1 MKPITCLCLGL
12 GILALPVQAQV
23 KAGDS
28 VVEEIKNIERRTLVG
43 VVQDENGEP
52 LPGATVRIKGTQN
65 GVITDV
71 DGTFSFI
78 AGTKN
83 PVIIVSYVGMET
95 VTMKVTS
102 DTKYIRISM
111 RPQENLMDEVVVT
124 GYQNIKRENAT
135 GSYQTLSAED
145 MDKRYTGDISSNL
158 EGKIPGLVTV
168 RTDSQT
174 ATGEDAITIRGVGTF
189 NAKTSPLVVV
199 DGLPIEGGL
208 DSVNPYDVENI
219 TVLKDAAAAAIYGA
233 RASNGVIVITTKR
246 AKEDRLS
253 IDFNTDLVI
262 SEKQDYSNYNWASA
276 ADVIALEK
284 YNFNA
289 MLGEDPDLIQQQLDA
304 MNGGRI
310 YTQSKVM
317 RLLLQNYQGT
327 LSDADLNA
335 TLDRW
340 NKNNYRKEWQDVHDR
355 TQITQQ
361 YNLGIRV
368 KGKNLISSIV
378 ANYSGSNRGV
388 KNESDDSFTFSYNGD
403 LEVTKWW
410 DLSFGVNVI
419 NNRSTSHAY
428 TSYNQINSFMAYESM
443 YGDDGSLSRME
454 VDVYPGEEAFNN
466 ADYGLK
472 DPTFNMVE
480 EMNYNMQKYRYS
492 NIRAHVQTLFRL
504 PVDGWTA
511 SASFQ
516 YEDINSRS
524 QTRYNKES
532 WFMRSMYNL
541 YTHTT
546 QVTEWVD
553 DPNFDWGDMT
563 TWPDNWMDDME
574 HLGMMQQTR
583 DVINHAVPDGDL
595 LQTYNTSSQF
605 YTFRAQT
612 QYAHE
617 FGKHAVDV
625 LAGFEYRQTH
635 TKTDTN
641 LLYGYSHQTQTNQN
655 LQTDWAFLNNPTT
668 GVLGSNYTPSGALT
682 DFDTSDALHRYY
694 SYYFTANY
702 VYDKRYS
709 LFASYRVDNTDLF
722 GTDPKFRRRP
732 LWSVGASWNIQNEAF
747 MKPYTWVNALKL
759 RASYG
764 LTGNIDSGATSYL
777 TASFGTNVY
786 NGGLVGYLDTPP
798 NDQLR
803 WEKTQTWN
811 VGVDFAFLGYRL
823 NGSVDFYRKLGSDLL
838 TTTDLDPTTGWTSLT
853 INNGK
858 MNNTGIELQLDG
870 RILPAHRRENV
881 GINLGFNIA
890 YNKNKVTKVSHQPA
904 SGSEYLRASLHEGY
918 PLNSL
923 FSIDYAGLVEKDGTY
938 FVGWRDKEG
947 EVHTESYTSGSFT
960 IEDAVF
966 SGTYTPTI
974 SGAITPEITW
984 NGFSLSAMF
993 NYYGGHYM
1001 RLGNDAWL
1009 YNIGGSSGY
1018 KASFGVGAVPKD
1030 YLRYWNGDPDVPA
1043 NGYMTIH
1050 YSNMDGGIYRD
1061 TNVEHAGYMKLRNI
1075 VLGYSFSKN
1084 VCRAL
1089 RLNELRLRFQMNNV
1103 CTWAR
1108 NSRGLDPEAVNI
1120 YNGSTLNTVPRSYT
1134 MSLYLNF

>member
-1 MKPITCLCLGL
+1 M
-12 GILALPVQAQV
+12 ALPMQAQV

-28 VVEEIKNIERRTLVG
+28 VAKEIKSIERRSLVG
-43 VVQDENGEP
+43 VVLDENNEP
-52 LPGATVRIKGTQN
+52 LPGATVRVEGTQN
-65 GVITDV
+65 GVVTDV
-71 DGTFSFI
+71 NGNFSFI
-78 AGTKN
+78 AGVKN
-83 PVIIVSYVGMET
+83 PTLVISYVGMET

-102 DTKYIRISM
+102 NTKYIQVTM
-111 RPQENLMDEVVVT
+111 KPQENLMEEVVVT

-135 GSYQTLSAED
+135 GSYQTLTAKD
-145 MDKRYTGDISSNL
+145 MDKRYTGDITSNL
-158 EGKIPGLVTV
+158 EGKIPGMVTV

-189 NAKTSPLVVV
+189 NAKRSPLVVV

-253 IDFNTDLVI
+253 IDFNADFVI
-262 SEKQDYSNYNWASA
+262 SEKQDYDNYNWASA
-276 ADVIALEK
+276 ADIIQLEK
-284 YNFNA
+284 YNFDA
-289 MLGEDPDLIQQQLDA
+289 MYNEDPALIDQQLEYI
-304 MNGGRI
+304 NRGQTSSI
-310 YTQSKVM
+310 SKVM
-317 RLLLQNYQGT
+317 RLLLQNYQGN

-340 NKNNYRKEWQDVHDR
+340 SRNDYRKEWRDLHDR

-368 KGKNLISSIV
+368 RGNKLSSSIV
-378 ANYSGSNRGV
+378 ANYSGGNRGV
-388 KNESDDSFTFSYNGD
+388 KKESDDSFSFSYNGD
-403 LEVTKWW
+403 LEVNKWW
-410 DLSFGVNVI
+410 DLSFGVNVL
-419 NNRSTSHAY
+419 NNRSTTHAS
-428 TSYNQINSFMAYESM
+428 TTYNQMNSFMAYESM

-454 VDVYPGEEAFNN
+454 ADVYPGEPVFEDNT
-466 ADYGLK
+466 YGLK
-472 DPTFNMVE
+472 DPTYNFAE

-492 NIRAHVQTLFRL
+492 NIRAHVKTLFHL
-504 PVDGWTA
+504 PIDGWTA
-511 SASFQ
+511 SAQFQ

-524 QTRYNKES
+524 RTRYDKES
-532 WFMRSMYNL
+532 HYMRSLYNL

-553 DPNFDWGDMT
+553 DPNFDWDAAFSDPNT
-563 TWPDNWMDDME
+563 DWFDP
-574 HLGMMQQTR
+574 HLGQMEVTNTL
-583 DVINHAVPDGDL
+583 VNHAVPDGDL
-595 LQTYNTSSQF
+595 LSTYHTSSQF

-635 TKTDTN
+635 TTTDN
-641 LLYGYSHQTQTNQN
+641 DLRYGYDHQTQTNLN
-655 LQTDWAFLNNPTT
+655 LLTDWSFINNPTT
-668 GVLGSNYTPSGALT
+668 GVLGTNYSVYGAPSS
-682 DFDTSDALHRYY
+682 FDTSDTLHRYY

-702 VYDKRYS
+702 VYNGLYS

-747 MKPYTWVNALKL
+747 MKPYTWINALKL

-764 LTGNIDSGATSYL
+764 LTGNIDSSVTSYL
-777 TASFGTNVY
+777 TASLDTNIY
-786 NGGLVGYLDTPP
+786 NGGLRGGLQTPP

-811 VGVDFAFLGYRL
+811 FGVDFAFLGYRL
-823 NGSVDFYRKLGSDLL
+823 NGSLDFYRKNGSDLL
-838 TTTDLDPTTGWTSLT
+838 TSTDLDPTTGWTSLT
-853 INNGK
+853 INSGE
-858 MNNTGIELQLDG
+858 MTNTGIELQLDG
-870 RILPAHRRENV
+870 RILPARKREDV

-890 YNKNKVTKVSHQPA
+890 YNKNKVTKVSHAPA
-904 SGSEYLRASLHEGY
+904 SGSEYLSMSLHEGY

-923 FSIDYAGLVEKDGTY
+923 FSIDYAGLVEQDGTY
-938 FVGWRDKEG
+938 FVGWKDKNG
-947 EVHTESYTSGSFT
+947 EVHTESIGSGAFT
-960 IEDAVF
+960 VEDAVF

-993 NYYGGHYM
+993 NFYGGHYM
-1001 RLGNDAWL
+1001 RTDNDVWNAT
-1009 YNIGGSSGY
+1009 IGSGQGY
-1018 KASFGVGAVPKD
+1018 KAAFGDASVPKD
-1030 YLRYWNGDPDVPA
+1030 YLRYWEGDRDVPA
-1043 NGYMTIH
+1043 NGYMKIH
-1050 YSNMDGGIYRD
+1050 YSDMSDAVYRD
-1061 TNVEHAGYMKLRNI
+1061 TNVERAGYVKLRNI
-1075 VLGYSFSKN
+1075 VLGYDFSKR
-1084 VCRAL
+1084 VCRAIG
-1089 RLNELRLRFQMNNV
+1089 LNDLRLRFQMNNV

-1108 NSRGLDPEAVNI
+1108 NSKGLDPEAVNPV
-1120 YNGSTLNTVPRSYT
+1120 NGMNMNTVPRSYT
-1134 MSLYLNF
+1134 MSLFFNF

>member
-1 MKPITCLCLGL
+1 M
-12 GILALPVQAQV
+12 ALPVQAQV

-28 VVEEIKNIERRTLVG
+28 VAKEIRSIEQRSLVG
-43 VVQDENGEP
+43 VVLDENGEP
-52 LPGATVRIKGTQN
+52 LPGATVRVEGTQT
-65 GVITDV
+65 GAITDV
-71 DGTFSFI
+71 NGNFSFI
-78 AGTKN
+78 AGVKN
-83 PVIIVSYVGMET
+83 PTLVISYIGMES

-102 DTKYIRISM
+102 KTKYIQVTM
-111 RPQENLMDEVVVT
+111 KPQENLMEEVVVT

-135 GSYQTLSAED
+135 GSYQTLTAKD
-145 MDKRYTGDISSNL
+145 MDKRYTGDITSNL
-158 EGKIPGLVTV
+158 EGKIPGMVTV

-189 NAKTSPLVVV
+189 NAKRSPLVVV

-208 DSVNPYDVENI
+208 ESVNPYDVENI

-253 IDFNTDLVI
+253 IDFNADLVI

-276 ADVIALEK
+276 ADIIQLEK
-284 YNFNA
+284 NNFNA
-289 MLGEDPDLIQQQLDA
+289 MLNEDSDLIQQQLDA

-310 YTQSKVM
+310 YSQSQVM
-317 RLLLQNYQGT
+317 RLLLRNHEGT

-335 TLDRW
+335 TLDRLSR
-340 NKNNYRKEWQDVHDR
+340 NDYRKEWRDAHDR

-368 KGKNLISSIV
+368 KGNKLSSSIV
-378 ANYSGSNRGV
+378 ANYSGGNRGV
-388 KNESDDSFTFSYNGD
+388 KKESDDSFSFSYNGD
-403 LEVTKWW
+403 LEVNKWW
-410 DLSFGVNVI
+410 DLSFGVNVL

-443 YGDDGSLSRME
+443 YNDDGSLARME
-454 VDVYPGEEAFNN
+454 ADVYPGESAFSN

-472 DPTFNMVE
+472 DPTYNLAE
-480 EMNYNMQKYRYS
+480 EMNYNFNKYRYS
-492 NIRAHVQTLFRL
+492 NIRAHVKTLFHL
-504 PVDGWTA
+504 PVEGWTA
-511 SASFQ
+511 SAQFQ

-532 WFMRSMYNL
+532 HYMRSLYNL

-553 DPNFDWGDMT
+553 DPNFDWDAAFSDPNT
-563 TWPDNWMDDME
+563 DWFDP
-574 HLGMMQQTR
+574 HLGQMEVTNTL
-583 DVINHAVPDGDL
+583 VNHAVPDGDL
-595 LQTYNTSSQF
+595 LQTANTSSQF

-635 TKTDTN
+635 TKTDDN

-655 LQTDWAFLNNPTT
+655 LQTDWAFLNNPTV
-668 GVLGSNYTPSGALT
+668 GVLGSNYTPSGAPT
-682 DFDTSDALHRYY
+682 DFDTSDVLHRYY

-702 VYDKRYS
+702 VYNGLYS

-732 LWSVGASWNIQNEAF
+732 LWSVGASWNIQNEEF

-777 TASFGTNVY
+777 TASFGTNPY

-811 VGVDFAFLGYRL
+811 VGVDFAFWGYRL
-823 NGSVDFYRKLGSDLL
+823 NGSVDFYRKIGSDLL

-853 INNGK
+853 INNGE
-858 MNNTGIELQLDG
+858 MDNTGIELQLDG
-870 RILPAHRRENV
+870 RILPARKREDV

-890 YNKNKVTKVSHQPA
+890 YNKNKVTKVMHQPA
-904 SGSEYLRASLHEGY
+904 SGAEYLRASLHEGY

-923 FSIDYAGLVEKDGTY
+923 FSIDYAGLIEKDGTY
-938 FVGWRDKEG
+938 FVGWKDKEG

-960 IEDAVF
+960 IDDAVF

-993 NYYGGHYM
+993 NFYGGHYM
-1001 RLGNDAWL
+1001 RTGNDVWST
-1009 YNIGGSSGY
+1009 NIGGSSGY
-1018 KASFGVGAVPKD
+1018 KATFGIGGIPKD

-1075 VLGYSFSKN
+1075 VLGYDFSKR
-1084 VCRAL
+1084 VCRAIG
-1089 RLNELRLRFQMNNV
+1089 LNDLRLRFQMNNV

-1108 NSRGLDPEAVNI
+1108 NSRGLDPEAVNLRT
-1120 YNGSTLNTVPRSYT
+1120 GTTLNTVPRSYT
-1134 MSLYLNF
+1134 MSLYFNF

>member
-1 MKPITCLCLGL
+1 M
-12 GILALPVQAQV
+12 ALPVQAQV

-28 VVEEIKNIERRTLVG
+28 VAKEIRSIEQRSLVG
-43 VVQDENGEP
+43 VVLDENGEP
-52 LPGATVRIKGTQN
+52 LPGATVRVEGTQT
-65 GVITDV
+65 GAITDV
-71 DGTFSFI
+71 NGNFSFI
-78 AGTKN
+78 AGVKN
-83 PVIIVSYVGMET
+83 PTLVISYIGMES

-102 DTKYIRISM
+102 KTKYIQVTM
-111 RPQENLMDEVVVT
+111 KPQENLMEEVVVT

-135 GSYQTLSAED
+135 GSYQTLTAKD
-145 MDKRYTGDISSNL
+145 MDKRYTGDITSNL
-158 EGKIPGLVTV
+158 EGKIPGMVTV

-189 NAKTSPLVVV
+189 NAKRSPLVVV

-208 DSVNPYDVENI
+208 ESVNPYDVENI

-253 IDFNTDLVI
+253 IDFNADLVI

-276 ADVIALEK
+276 ADIIQLEK
-284 YNFNA
+284 NNFNA
-289 MLGEDPDLIQQQLDA
+289 MLNEDPDLIQQQLDA

-310 YTQSKVM
+310 YTQSQVM
-317 RLLLQNYQGT
+317 RLLLRNHEGT

-340 NKNNYRKEWQDVHDR
+340 SRNDYRKEWRDAHDR

-368 KGKNLISSIV
+368 KGNKLSSSIV
-378 ANYSGSNRGV
+378 ANYSGGNRGV
-388 KNESDDSFTFSYNGD
+388 KKESDDSFSFSYNGD
-403 LEVTKWW
+403 LEVNKWW
-410 DLSFGVNVI
+410 DLSFGVNVL

-443 YGDDGSLSRME
+443 YNDDGSLARME
-454 VDVYPGEEAFNN
+454 ADVYPGESAFSN

-472 DPTFNMVE
+472 DPTYNLAE
-480 EMNYNMQKYRYS
+480 EMNYNFNKYRYS
-492 NIRAHVQTLFRL
+492 NIRAHVKTLFHL

-511 SASFQ
+511 SAQFQ

-532 WFMRSMYNL
+532 HYMRSLYNL

-553 DPNFDWGDMT
+553 DPNFDWDAAFSDPNT
-563 TWPDNWMDDME
+563 DWFDP
-574 HLGMMQQTR
+574 HLGQMEVTNTL
-583 DVINHAVPDGDL
+583 VNHAVPDGDL
-595 LQTYNTSSQF
+595 LQTANTSSQF

-635 TKTDTN
+635 TKTDDN

-655 LQTDWAFLNNPTT
+655 LQTDWAFLNNPTV

-682 DFDTSDALHRYY
+682 DFDTSDVLHRYY

-702 VYDKRYS
+702 VYNALYS

-732 LWSVGASWNIQNEAF
+732 LWSVGASWNIQNEEF

-777 TASFGTNVY
+777 TASFDTNPY

-811 VGVDFAFLGYRL
+811 VGVDFAFWGYRL
-823 NGSVDFYRKLGSDLL
+823 NGSVDFYRKIGSDLL

-853 INNGK
+853 INNGE
-858 MNNTGIELQLDG
+858 MDNTGIELQLDG
-870 RILPAHRRENV
+870 RILPARKREDV

-890 YNKNKVTKVSHQPA
+890 YNKNKVTKVMHQPA
-904 SGSEYLRASLHEGY
+904 SGAEYLRASLHEGY

-923 FSIDYAGLVEKDGTY
+923 FSIDYAGLIEKDGTY
-938 FVGWRDKEG
+938 FVGWKDKEG
-947 EVHTESYTSGSFT
+947 EVHTEAYTSGSFT
-960 IEDAVF
+960 IDDAVF

-993 NYYGGHYM
+993 NFYGGHYM
-1001 RLGNDAWL
+1001 RTGNDVWST
-1009 YNIGGSSGY
+1009 NIGGSSGY
-1018 KASFGVGAVPKD
+1018 KATFGIGGIPKD

-1075 VLGYSFSKN
+1075 VLGYDFSKR
-1084 VCRAL
+1084 VCRAIG
-1089 RLNELRLRFQMNNV
+1089 LNDLRLRFQMNNV

-1108 NSRGLDPEAVNI
+1108 NSRGLDPEAVNLRT
-1120 YNGSTLNTVPRSYT
+1120 GTTLNTVPRSYT
-1134 MSLYLNF
+1134 MSLYFNF

>member
-1 MKPITCLCLGL
+1 M
-12 GILALPVQAQV
+12 ALPVQAQV

-28 VVEEIKNIERRTLVG
+28 VAKEIRSIEQRSLVG
-43 VVQDENGEP
+43 VVLDENGEP
-52 LPGATVRIKGTQN
+52 LPGATVRVEGTQT
-65 GVITDV
+65 GAITDV
-71 DGTFSFI
+71 NGNFSFI
-78 AGTKN
+78 AGVKN
-83 PVIIVSYVGMET
+83 PTLVISYIGMES

-102 DTKYIRISM
+102 KTKYIQVTM
-111 RPQENLMDEVVVT
+111 KPQENLMEEVVVT

-135 GSYQTLSAED
+135 GSYQTLTAKD
-145 MDKRYTGDISSNL
+145 MDKRYTGDITSNL
-158 EGKIPGLVTV
+158 EGKIPGMVTV

-189 NAKTSPLVVV
+189 NAKRSPLVVV

-208 DSVNPYDVENI
+208 ESVNPYDVENI

-253 IDFNTDLVI
+253 IDFNADLVI

-276 ADVIALEK
+276 ADIIQLEK
-284 YNFNA
+284 NNFNA
-289 MLGEDPDLIQQQLDA
+289 MLNEDSDLIQQQLDA

-310 YTQSKVM
+310 YTQSQVM
-317 RLLLQNYQGT
+317 RLLLRNHEGT

-335 TLDRW
+335 TLDRLSR
-340 NKNNYRKEWQDVHDR
+340 NDYRKEWRDAHDR

-368 KGKNLISSIV
+368 KGNKLSSSIV
-378 ANYSGSNRGV
+378 ANYSGGNRGV
-388 KNESDDSFTFSYNGD
+388 KKESDDSFSFSYNGD
-403 LEVTKWW
+403 LEVNKWW
-410 DLSFGVNVI
+410 DLSFGVNVL

-443 YGDDGSLSRME
+443 YNDDGSLARME
-454 VDVYPGEEAFNN
+454 ADVYPGESAFSN

-472 DPTFNMVE
+472 DPTYNLAE
-480 EMNYNMQKYRYS
+480 EMNYNFNKYRYS
-492 NIRAHVQTLFRL
+492 NIRAHVKTLFHL
-504 PVDGWTA
+504 PVEGWTA
-511 SASFQ
+511 SAQFQ

-532 WFMRSMYNL
+532 HYMRSLYNL

-553 DPNFDWGDMT
+553 DPNFDWDAAFSDPNT
-563 TWPDNWMDDME
+563 DWFDPN
-574 HLGMMQQTR
+574 LGMMEVTR
-583 DVINHAVPDGDL
+583 DIINHAVPDGDL

-635 TKTDTN
+635 TKTDDN
-641 LLYGYSHQTQTNQN
+641 LLYGYNHQTQTNQN
-655 LQTDWAFLNNPTT
+655 LQTDWAFLNNPTV
-668 GVLGSNYTPSGALT
+668 GVLGSNYTPSCALT
-682 DFDTSDALHRYY
+682 DFDTSDVLHRYY

-702 VYDKRYS
+702 VYNKLYS

-732 LWSVGASWNIQNEAF
+732 LWSVGASWNIQNEEF

-811 VGVDFAFLGYRL
+811 VGVDFAFFGYRL

-838 TTTDLDPTTGWTSLT
+838 TMTDLDPTTGWTSLT

-870 RILPAHRRENV
+870 RILPARKREDV

-890 YNKNKVTKVSHQPA
+890 YNKNKVTKVSHKPA
-904 SGSEYLRASLHEGY
+904 SGEEYLRASLHEGY

-923 FSIDYAGLVEKDGTY
+923 FSIDYAGLIEKDGTY

-993 NYYGGHYM
+993 NFYGGHYM
-1001 RLGNDAWL
+1001 RTGNDVWAT
-1009 YNIGGSSGY
+1009 NIGGSAGY
-1018 KASFGVGAVPKD
+1018 KANFGIGAVPKD

-1050 YSNMDGGIYRD
+1050 YSDMDGGIYRD

-1075 VLGYSFSKN
+1075 VLGYNFSKS

-1089 RLNELRLRFQMNNV
+1089 RLNDLRLRFQMNNV

-1108 NSRGLDPEAVNI
+1108 NSKGLDPEAVNPLTGT
-1120 YNGSTLNTVPRSYT
+1120 NLNTVPRSYT
-1134 MSLYLNF
+1134 MSVFFNF

>member
-1 MKPITCLCLGL
+1 M
-12 GILALPVQAQV
+12 ALPVQAQV

-28 VVEEIKNIERRTLVG
+28 VAKEIRSIERRSLVG
-43 VVQDENGEP
+43 VVLDENNEP
-52 LPGATVRIKGTQN
+52 LPGATVRVEGTQN
-65 GVITDV
+65 GVVTDV
-71 DGTFSFI
+71 NGNFSFI
-78 AGTKN
+78 AGVKN
-83 PVIIVSYVGMET
+83 PTLVISYVGMET

-102 DTKYIRISM
+102 NTKYIQVTM
-111 RPQENLMDEVVVT
+111 KPQENLMEEVVVT

-135 GSYQTLSAED
+135 GSYQTLTAKD
-145 MDKRYTGDISSNL
+145 MDKRYTGDITSNL
-158 EGKIPGLVTV
+158 EGKIPGMVTV

-189 NAKTSPLVVV
+189 NAKRSPLVVV

-208 DSVNPYDVENI
+208 ESVNPYDVENI

-253 IDFNTDLVI
+253 IDFNADLVI

-276 ADVIALEK
+276 ADIIQLEK
-284 YNFNA
+284 NNFNA
-289 MLGEDPDLIQQQLDA
+289 MLNEDPDLIQQQLDA

-310 YTQSKVM
+310 YTQSQVM
-317 RLLLQNYQGT
+317 RLLLRNHEGT

-340 NKNNYRKEWQDVHDR
+340 SRNDYRKEWRDAHDR

-368 KGKNLISSIV
+368 KGNKLSSSIV
-378 ANYSGSNRGV
+378 ANYSGGNRGV
-388 KNESDDSFTFSYNGD
+388 KKESDDSFSFSYNGD
-403 LEVTKWW
+403 LEVNKWW
-410 DLSFGVNVI
+410 DLSFGVNVL

-443 YGDDGSLSRME
+443 YNDDGSLARME
-454 VDVYPGEEAFNN
+454 ADVYPGESAFSN

-472 DPTFNMVE
+472 DPTYNLAE
-480 EMNYNMQKYRYS
+480 EMNYNFNKYRYS
-492 NIRAHVQTLFRL
+492 NIRAHVKTLFHL

-511 SASFQ
+511 SAQFQ

-532 WFMRSMYNL
+532 HYMRSLYNL
-541 YTHTT
+541 YTHAT

-553 DPNFDWGDMT
+553 DPNFDWDAAFSDPNT
-563 TWPDNWMDDME
+563 DWFDP
-574 HLGMMQQTR
+574 HLGQMEVTNTL
-583 DVINHAVPDGDL
+583 VNHAVPDGDL
-595 LQTYNTSSQF
+595 LQTANTSSQF

-635 TKTDTN
+635 TKTDDN

-655 LQTDWAFLNNPTT
+655 LQTDWAFLNNPTV

-682 DFDTSDALHRYY
+682 DFDTSDVLHRYY

-702 VYDKRYS
+702 VYNGLYS

-732 LWSVGASWNIQNEAF
+732 LWSVGASWNIQNEEF

-777 TASFGTNVY
+777 TASFDTNPY

-811 VGVDFAFLGYRL
+811 VGVDFAFWGYRL
-823 NGSVDFYRKLGSDLL
+823 NGSVDFYRKIGSDLL

-853 INNGK
+853 INNGE
-858 MNNTGIELQLDG
+858 MDNTGIELQLDG
-870 RILPAHRRENV
+870 RILPARKREDV

-890 YNKNKVTKVSHQPA
+890 YNKNKVTKVMHQPA
-904 SGSEYLRASLHEGY
+904 SGAEYLSASLHEGY

-923 FSIDYAGLVEKDGTY
+923 FSIDYAGLIEKDGTY
-938 FVGWRDKEG
+938 FVGWKDKEG

-960 IEDAVF
+960 IDDAVF

-993 NYYGGHYM
+993 NFYGGHYM
-1001 RLGNDAWL
+1001 RTGNDVWST
-1009 YNIGGSSGY
+1009 NIGGSSGY
-1018 KASFGVGAVPKD
+1018 KATFGIGGIPKD

-1075 VLGYSFSKN
+1075 VLGYDFSKR
-1084 VCRAL
+1084 VCRAIG
-1089 RLNELRLRFQMNNV
+1089 LNDLRLRFQMNNV

-1108 NSRGLDPEAVNI
+1108 NSRGLDPEAVNLRT
-1120 YNGSTLNTVPRSYT
+1120 GTTLNTVPRSYT
-1134 MSLYLNF
+1134 MSLYFNF

>member
-1 MKPITCLCLGL
+1 M
-12 GILALPVQAQV
+12 ALPVQAQV

-28 VVEEIKNIERRTLVG
+28 VAKEIRSIEQRSLVG
-43 VVQDENGEP
+43 VVLDENGEP
-52 LPGATVRIKGTQN
+52 LPGATVRVEGTQT
-65 GVITDV
+65 GAITDV
-71 DGTFSFI
+71 NGNFSFI
-78 AGTKN
+78 AGVKN
-83 PVIIVSYVGMET
+83 PTLVISYIGMES

-102 DTKYIRISM
+102 KTKYIQVTM
-111 RPQENLMDEVVVT
+111 KPQENLMEEVVVT

-135 GSYQTLSAED
+135 GSYQTLTAKD
-145 MDKRYTGDISSNL
+145 MDKRYTGDITSNL
-158 EGKIPGLVTV
+158 EGKIPGMVTV

-189 NAKTSPLVVV
+189 NAKRSPLVVV

-208 DSVNPYDVENI
+208 ESVNPYDVENI

-253 IDFNTDLVI
+253 IDFNADLVI

-276 ADVIALEK
+276 ADIIQLEK
-284 YNFNA
+284 NNFNA
-289 MLGEDPDLIQQQLDA
+289 MLNEDPDLIQQQLDA

-310 YTQSKVM
+310 YTQSQVM
-317 RLLLQNYQGT
+317 RLLLRNHEGT

-340 NKNNYRKEWQDVHDR
+340 SRNDYRKEWRDAHDR

-368 KGKNLISSIV
+368 KGNKLSSSIV
-378 ANYSGSNRGV
+378 ANYSGGNRGV
-388 KNESDDSFTFSYNGD
+388 KKESDDSFSFSYNGD
-403 LEVTKWW
+403 LEVNKWW
-410 DLSFGVNVI
+410 DLSFGVNVL

-443 YGDDGSLSRME
+443 YNDDGSLARME
-454 VDVYPGEEAFNN
+454 ADVYPGESAFSN

-472 DPTFNMVE
+472 DPTYNLAE
-480 EMNYNMQKYRYS
+480 EMNYNFNKYRYS
-492 NIRAHVQTLFRL
+492 NIRAHVKTLFHL

-511 SASFQ
+511 SAQFQ

-532 WFMRSMYNL
+532 HYMRSLYNL
-541 YTHTT
+541 YTHAT
-546 QVTEWVD
+546 QVTEWVE
-553 DPNFDWGDMT
+553 DPNFDWGDMS
-563 TWPDNWMDDME
+563 TWPDDWMNDME
-574 HLGMMQQTR
+574 HLGYMQVTR

-595 LQTYNTSSQF
+595 LQTANTSSQF

-635 TKTDTN
+635 TKTDDN

-655 LQTDWAFLNNPTT
+655 LQTDWAFLNNPTV
-668 GVLGSNYTPSGALT
+668 GVLGSNYTPSGAPT
-682 DFDTSDALHRYY
+682 DFDTSDVLHRYY

-702 VYDKRYS
+702 VYNGLYS

-732 LWSVGASWNIQNEAF
+732 LWSVGASWNIQNEEF

-777 TASFGTNVY
+777 TASFGTNPY

-811 VGVDFAFLGYRL
+811 VGVDFAFWGYRL
-823 NGSVDFYRKLGSDLL
+823 NGSVDFYRKIGSDLL

-853 INNGK
+853 INNGE
-858 MNNTGIELQLDG
+858 MDNTGIELQLDG
-870 RILPAHRRENV
+870 RILPARKREDV

-890 YNKNKVTKVSHQPA
+890 YNKNKVTKVMHQPA
-904 SGSEYLRASLHEGY
+904 SGAEYLRASLHEGY

-923 FSIDYAGLVEKDGTY
+923 FSIDYAGLIEKDGTY
-938 FVGWRDKEG
+938 FVGWKDKEG
-947 EVHTESYTSGSFT
+947 EVHTEAYTSGSFT
-960 IEDAVF
+960 IDDAVF

-993 NYYGGHYM
+993 NFYGGHYM
-1001 RLGNDAWL
+1001 RTGNDVWST
-1009 YNIGGSSGY
+1009 NIGGSSGY
-1018 KASFGVGAVPKD
+1018 KATFGIGGIPKD

-1075 VLGYSFSKN
+1075 VLGYDFSKR
-1084 VCRAL
+1084 VCRAIG
-1089 RLNELRLRFQMNNV
+1089 LNDLRLRFQMNNV

-1108 NSRGLDPEAVNI
+1108 NSRGLDPEAVNLRT
-1120 YNGSTLNTVPRSYT
+1120 GTTLNTVPRSYT
-1134 MSLYLNF
+1134 MSLYFNF

>member
-1 MKPITCLCLGL
+1 M
-12 GILALPVQAQV
+12 ALPVQAQV

-28 VVEEIKNIERRTLVG
+28 VAKEIRSIEQRSLVG
-43 VVQDENGEP
+43 VVLDENGEP
-52 LPGATVRIKGTQN
+52 LPGATVRVEGTQT
-65 GVITDV
+65 GAITDV
-71 DGTFSFI
+71 NGNFSFI
-78 AGTKN
+78 AGVKN
-83 PVIIVSYVGMET
+83 PTLVISYIGMES

-102 DTKYIRISM
+102 KTKYIQVTM
-111 RPQENLMDEVVVT
+111 KPQENLMEEVVVT

-135 GSYQTLSAED
+135 GSYQTLTAKD
-145 MDKRYTGDISSNL
+145 MDKRYTGDITSNL
-158 EGKIPGLVTV
+158 EGKIPGMVTV

-189 NAKTSPLVVV
+189 NAKRSPLVVV

-208 DSVNPYDVENI
+208 ESVNPYDVENI

-253 IDFNTDLVI
+253 IDFNADLVI

-276 ADVIALEK
+276 ADIIQLEK
-284 YNFNA
+284 NNFNA
-289 MLGEDPDLIQQQLDA
+289 MLNEDSDLIQQQLDA

-310 YTQSKVM
+310 YTQSQVM
-317 RLLLQNYQGT
+317 RLLLRNHEGT

-335 TLDRW
+335 TLDRLSR
-340 NKNNYRKEWQDVHDR
+340 NDYRKEWRDAHDR

-368 KGKNLISSIV
+368 KGNKLSSSIV
-378 ANYSGSNRGV
+378 ANYSGGNRGV
-388 KNESDDSFTFSYNGD
+388 KKESDDSFSFSYNGD
-403 LEVTKWW
+403 LEVNKWW
-410 DLSFGVNVI
+410 DLSFGVNVL

-443 YGDDGSLSRME
+443 YNDDGSLARME
-454 VDVYPGEEAFNN
+454 ADVYPGESAFSN

-472 DPTFNMVE
+472 DPTYNLAE
-480 EMNYNMQKYRYS
+480 EMNYNFNKYRYS
-492 NIRAHVQTLFRL
+492 NIRAHVKTLFHL
-504 PVDGWTA
+504 PVEGWTA
-511 SASFQ
+511 SAQFQ

-532 WFMRSMYNL
+532 HYMRSLYNL

-553 DPNFDWGDMT
+553 DPNFDWDAAFSDPNT
-563 TWPDNWMDDME
+563 DWFDP
-574 HLGMMQQTR
+574 HLGQMEVTNTL
-583 DVINHAVPDGDL
+583 VNHAVPDGDL
-595 LQTYNTSSQF
+595 LQTANTSSQF

-635 TKTDTN
+635 TKTDDN

-655 LQTDWAFLNNPTT
+655 LQTDWAFLNNPTV
-668 GVLGSNYTPSGALT
+668 GVLGSNYTPSGAPT
-682 DFDTSDALHRYY
+682 DFDTSDVLHRYY

-702 VYDKRYS
+702 VYNGLYS

-732 LWSVGASWNIQNEAF
+732 LWSVGASWNIQNEEF

-777 TASFGTNVY
+777 TASFGTNPY

-811 VGVDFAFLGYRL
+811 VGVDFAFWGYRL
-823 NGSVDFYRKLGSDLL
+823 NGSVDFYRKIGSDLL

-853 INNGK
+853 INNGE
-858 MNNTGIELQLDG
+858 MDNTGIELQLDG
-870 RILPAHRRENV
+870 RILPARKREDV

-890 YNKNKVTKVSHQPA
+890 YNKNKVTKVMHQPA
-904 SGSEYLRASLHEGY
+904 SGAEYLRASLHEGY

-923 FSIDYAGLVEKDGTY
+923 FSIDYAGLIEKDGTY
-938 FVGWRDKEG
+938 FVGWKDKEG

-960 IEDAVF
+960 IDDAVF

-993 NYYGGHYM
+993 NFYGGHYM
-1001 RLGNDAWL
+1001 RTGNDVWAT
-1009 YNIGGSSGY
+1009 NIGDSSGY
-1018 KASFGVGAVPKD
+1018 KATFGVGGIPKD

-1075 VLGYSFSKN
+1075 VLGYDFSKR
-1084 VCRAL
+1084 VCRAIG
-1089 RLNELRLRFQMNNV
+1089 LNDLRLRFQMNNV

-1108 NSRGLDPEAVNI
+1108 NSRGLDPEAVNLRT
-1120 YNGSTLNTVPRSYT
+1120 GTTLNTVPRSYT
-1134 MSLYLNF
+1134 MSLYFNF

>member
-1 MKPITCLCLGL
+1 M
-12 GILALPVQAQV
+12 ALPVQAQV

-28 VVEEIKNIERRTLVG
+28 VAKEIRSIEQRSLVG
-43 VVQDENGEP
+43 VVLDENGEP
-52 LPGATVRIKGTQN
+52 LPGATVRVEGTQT
-65 GVITDV
+65 GAITDV
-71 DGTFSFI
+71 NGNFSFI
-78 AGTKN
+78 AGVKN
-83 PVIIVSYVGMET
+83 PTLVISYIGMES

-102 DTKYIRISM
+102 KTKYIQVTM
-111 RPQENLMDEVVVT
+111 KPQENLMEEVVVT

-135 GSYQTLSAED
+135 GSYQTLTAKD
-145 MDKRYTGDISSNL
+145 MDKRYTGDITSNL
-158 EGKIPGLVTV
+158 EGKIPGMVTV

-189 NAKTSPLVVV
+189 NAKRSPLVVV

-208 DSVNPYDVENI
+208 ESVNPYDVENI

-253 IDFNTDLVI
+253 IDFNADLVI

-276 ADVIALEK
+276 ADIIQLEK
-284 YNFNA
+284 NNFNA
-289 MLGEDPDLIQQQLDA
+289 MLNEDSDLIQQQLDA

-310 YTQSKVM
+310 YTQSQVM
-317 RLLLQNYQGT
+317 RLLLRNHEGT

-335 TLDRW
+335 TLDRLSR
-340 NKNNYRKEWQDVHDR
+340 NDYRKEWRDAHDR

-368 KGKNLISSIV
+368 KGNKLSSSIV
-378 ANYSGSNRGV
+378 ANYSGGNRGV
-388 KNESDDSFTFSYNGD
+388 KKESDDSFSFSYNGD
-403 LEVTKWW
+403 LEVNKWW
-410 DLSFGVNVI
+410 DLSFGVNVL

-443 YGDDGSLSRME
+443 YNDDGSLARME
-454 VDVYPGEEAFNN
+454 ADVYPGESAFSN

-472 DPTFNMVE
+472 DPTYNLAE
-480 EMNYNMQKYRYS
+480 EMNYNFNKYRYS
-492 NIRAHVQTLFRL
+492 NIRAHVKTLFHL
-504 PVDGWTA
+504 PVEGWTA
-511 SASFQ
+511 SAQFQ

-532 WFMRSMYNL
+532 HYMRSLYNL

-553 DPNFDWGDMT
+553 DPNFDWDAAFSDPNT
-563 TWPDNWMDDME
+563 DWFDP
-574 HLGMMQQTR
+574 HLGQMEVTNTL
-583 DVINHAVPDGDL
+583 VNHAVPDGDL
-595 LQTYNTSSQF
+595 LQTANTSSQF

-635 TKTDTN
+635 TKTDDN

-655 LQTDWAFLNNPTT
+655 LQTDWAFLNNPTV
-668 GVLGSNYTPSGALT
+668 GVLGSNYTPSGAPT
-682 DFDTSDALHRYY
+682 DFDTSDVLHRYY

-702 VYDKRYS
+702 VYNGLYS

-732 LWSVGASWNIQNEAF
+732 LWSVGASWNIQNEEF

-777 TASFGTNVY
+777 TASFGTNPY

-811 VGVDFAFLGYRL
+811 VGVDFAFWGYRL
-823 NGSVDFYRKLGSDLL
+823 NGSVDFYRKIGSDLL

-853 INNGK
+853 INNGE
-858 MNNTGIELQLDG
+858 MDNTGIELQLDG
-870 RILPAHRRENV
+870 RILPARKREDV

-890 YNKNKVTKVSHQPA
+890 YNKNKVTKVMHQPA
-904 SGSEYLRASLHEGY
+904 SGAEYLRASLHEGY

-923 FSIDYAGLVEKDGTY
+923 FSIDYAGLIEKDGTY
-938 FVGWRDKEG
+938 FVGWKDKEG

-960 IEDAVF
+960 IDDAVF

-993 NYYGGHYM
+993 NFYGGHYM
-1001 RLGNDAWL
+1001 RTGNDVWST
-1009 YNIGGSSGY
+1009 NIGGSSGY
-1018 KASFGVGAVPKD
+1018 KATFGIGGIPKD

-1075 VLGYSFSKN
+1075 VLGYDFSKR
-1084 VCRAL
+1084 VCRAIG
-1089 RLNELRLRFQMNNV
+1089 LNDLRLRFQMNNV

-1108 NSRGLDPEAVNI
+1108 NSRGLDPEAVNLRT
-1120 YNGSTLNTVPRSYT
+1120 GTTLNTVPRSYT
-1134 MSLYLNF
+1134 MSLYFNF

>member
-1 MKPITCLCLGL
+1 M
-12 GILALPVQAQV
+12 ALPVQAQV

-28 VVEEIKNIERRTLVG
+28 VAKEIRSIEQRSLVG
-43 VVQDENGEP
+43 VVLDENGEP
-52 LPGATVRIKGTQN
+52 LPGATVRVEGTQT
-65 GVITDV
+65 GAITDV
-71 DGTFSFI
+71 NGNFSFI
-78 AGTKN
+78 AGVKN
-83 PVIIVSYVGMET
+83 PTLVISYIGMES

-102 DTKYIRISM
+102 KTKYIQVTM
-111 RPQENLMDEVVVT
+111 KPQENLMEEVVVT

-135 GSYQTLSAED
+135 GSYQTLTAKD
-145 MDKRYTGDISSNL
+145 MDKRYTGDITSNL
-158 EGKIPGLVTV
+158 EGKIPGMVTV

-189 NAKTSPLVVV
+189 NAKRSPLVVV

-208 DSVNPYDVENI
+208 ESVNPYDVENI

-253 IDFNTDLVI
+253 IDFNADLVI

-276 ADVIALEK
+276 ADIIQLEK
-284 YNFNA
+284 NNFNA
-289 MLGEDPDLIQQQLDA
+289 MLNEDSDLIQQQLDA

-310 YTQSKVM
+310 YTQSQVM
-317 RLLLQNYQGT
+317 RLLLRNHEGT

-335 TLDRW
+335 TLDRLSR
-340 NKNNYRKEWQDVHDR
+340 NDYRKEWRDAHDR

-368 KGKNLISSIV
+368 KGNKLSSSIV
-378 ANYSGSNRGV
+378 ANYSGGNRGV
-388 KNESDDSFTFSYNGD
+388 KKESDDSFSFSYNGD
-403 LEVTKWW
+403 LEVNKWW
-410 DLSFGVNVI
+410 DLSFGVNVL

-443 YGDDGSLSRME
+443 YNDDGSLARME
-454 VDVYPGEEAFNN
+454 ADVYPGESAFSN

-472 DPTFNMVE
+472 DPTYNLAE
-480 EMNYNMQKYRYS
+480 EMNYNFNKYRYS
-492 NIRAHVQTLFRL
+492 NIRAHVKTLFHL
-504 PVDGWTA
+504 PVEGWTA
-511 SASFQ
+511 SAQFQ

-532 WFMRSMYNL
+532 HYMRSLYNL

-553 DPNFDWGDMT
+553 DPNFDWDAAFSDPNT
-563 TWPDNWMDDME
+563 DWFDP
-574 HLGMMQQTR
+574 HLGQMEVTNTL
-583 DVINHAVPDGDL
+583 VNHAVPDGDL
-595 LQTYNTSSQF
+595 LQTANTSSQF

-635 TKTDTN
+635 TKTDDN

-655 LQTDWAFLNNPTT
+655 LQTDWAFLNNPTV
-668 GVLGSNYTPSGALT
+668 GVLGSNYTPSGAPT
-682 DFDTSDALHRYY
+682 DFDTSDVLHRYY

-702 VYDKRYS
+702 VYNGLYS

-732 LWSVGASWNIQNEAF
+732 LWSVGASWNIQNEEF

-777 TASFGTNVY
+777 TARLGTNPY

-811 VGVDFAFLGYRL
+811 VGVDFAFWGYRL
-823 NGSVDFYRKLGSDLL
+823 NGSVDFYRKIGSDLL

-853 INNGK
+853 INNGE
-858 MNNTGIELQLDG
+858 MDNTGIELQLDG
-870 RILPAHRRENV
+870 RILPARKREDV

-890 YNKNKVTKVSHQPA
+890 YNKNKVTKVMHQPA
-904 SGSEYLRASLHEGY
+904 SGAEYLRASLHEGY

-923 FSIDYAGLVEKDGTY
+923 FSIDYAGLIEKDGTY
-938 FVGWRDKEG
+938 FVGWKDKEG

-960 IEDAVF
+960 IDDAVF

-993 NYYGGHYM
+993 NFYGGHYM
-1001 RLGNDAWL
+1001 RTGNDVWAT
-1009 YNIGGSSGY
+1009 NIGDSSGY
-1018 KASFGVGAVPKD
+1018 KATFGVGGIPKD

-1075 VLGYSFSKN
+1075 VLGYDFSKR
-1084 VCRAL
+1084 VCRAIG
-1089 RLNELRLRFQMNNV
+1089 LNDLRLRFQMNNV

-1108 NSRGLDPEAVNI
+1108 NSRGLDPEAVNLRT
-1120 YNGSTLNTVPRSYT
+1120 GTTLNTVPRSYT
-1134 MSLYLNF
+1134 MSLYFNF

>member
-1 MKPITCLCLGL
+1 M
-12 GILALPVQAQV
+12 ALPVQAQV

-28 VVEEIKNIERRTLVG
+28 VAKEIRSIEQRSLVG
-43 VVQDENGEP
+43 VVLDENGEP
-52 LPGATVRIKGTQN
+52 LPGATVRVEGTQT
-65 GVITDV
+65 GAITDV
-71 DGTFSFI
+71 NGNFSFI
-78 AGTKN
+78 AGVKN
-83 PVIIVSYVGMET
+83 PTLVISYIGMES

-102 DTKYIRISM
+102 KTKYIQVTM
-111 RPQENLMDEVVVT
+111 KPQENLMEEVVVT

-135 GSYQTLSAED
+135 GSYQTLTAKD
-145 MDKRYTGDISSNL
+145 MDKRYTGDITSNL
-158 EGKIPGLVTV
+158 EGKIPGMVTV

-189 NAKTSPLVVV
+189 NAKRSPLVVV

-208 DSVNPYDVENI
+208 ESVNPYDVENI

-253 IDFNTDLVI
+253 IDFNADLVI

-276 ADVIALEK
+276 ADIIQLEK
-284 YNFNA
+284 NNFNA
-289 MLGEDPDLIQQQLDA
+289 MLNEDPDLIQQQLDA

-310 YTQSKVM
+310 YTQSQVM
-317 RLLLQNYQGT
+317 RLLLRNHEGT

-340 NKNNYRKEWQDVHDR
+340 SRNDYRKEWRDAHDR

-368 KGKNLISSIV
+368 KGNKLSSSIV
-378 ANYSGSNRGV
+378 ANYSGGNRGV
-388 KNESDDSFTFSYNGD
+388 KKESDDSFSFSYNGD
-403 LEVTKWW
+403 LEVNKWW
-410 DLSFGVNVI
+410 DLSFGVNVL

-443 YGDDGSLSRME
+443 YNDDGSLARME
-454 VDVYPGEEAFNN
+454 ADVYPGESAFSN

-472 DPTFNMVE
+472 DPTYNLAE
-480 EMNYNMQKYRYS
+480 EMNYNFNKYRYS
-492 NIRAHVQTLFRL
+492 NIRAHVKTLFHL

-511 SASFQ
+511 SAQFQ

-532 WFMRSMYNL
+532 HYMRSLYNL
-541 YTHTT
+541 YTHAT

-553 DPNFDWGDMT
+553 DPNFDWDAAFSDPNT
-563 TWPDNWMDDME
+563 DWFDP
-574 HLGMMQQTR
+574 HLGQMEVTNTL
-583 DVINHAVPDGDL
+583 VNHAVPDGDL
-595 LQTYNTSSQF
+595 LQTANTSSQF

-635 TKTDTN
+635 TKTDDN

-655 LQTDWAFLNNPTT
+655 LQTDWAFLNNPTV

-682 DFDTSDALHRYY
+682 DFDTSDVLHRYY

-702 VYDKRYS
+702 VYNGLYS

-732 LWSVGASWNIQNEAF
+732 LWSVGASWNIQNEEF

-777 TASFGTNVY
+777 TASFGTNPY

-811 VGVDFAFLGYRL
+811 VGVDFAFWGYRL
-823 NGSVDFYRKLGSDLL
+823 NGSVDFYRKIGSDLL

-853 INNGK
+853 INNGE
-858 MNNTGIELQLDG
+858 MDNTGIELQLDG
-870 RILPAHRRENV
+870 RILPARKREDV

-890 YNKNKVTKVSHQPA
+890 YNKNKVTKVMHQPA
-904 SGSEYLRASLHEGY
+904 SGAEYLRASLHEGY

-923 FSIDYAGLVEKDGTY
+923 FSIDYAGLIEKDGTY
-938 FVGWRDKEG
+938 FVGWKDKEG

-960 IEDAVF
+960 IDDAVF

-993 NYYGGHYM
+993 NFYGGHYM
-1001 RLGNDAWL
+1001 RTGNDVWAT
-1009 YNIGGSSGY
+1009 NIGDSSGY
-1018 KASFGVGAVPKD
+1018 KATFGVGGIPKD

-1075 VLGYSFSKN
+1075 VLGYDFSKR
-1084 VCRAL
+1084 VCRAIG
-1089 RLNELRLRFQMNNV
+1089 LNDLRLRFQMNNV

-1108 NSRGLDPEAVNI
+1108 NSRGLDPEAVNLRT
-1120 YNGSTLNTVPRSYT
+1120 GTTLNTVPRSYT
-1134 MSLYLNF
+1134 MSLYFNF